1 MGPSPSLD
9 DQMTEYINAHR
20 HIWKATTTK
29 RRLAAMRAFGRWA
42 NETVLDGYVA
52 PKPAPPEPHPIPG
65 GIPAVER
72 VLWSCHWLPGRSLI
86 GLCGLMGLRV
96 GEALTITQDDVFM
109 LDGTLNLHIVGKG
122 SRERRIPMS
131 AKATGFILPGI
142 ACGPVPTSHT
152 AARQLFIV
160 ESKKAGIGHHPS
172 HDFRA
177 TAATAFYYASGKDLR
192 ATQLFL
198 GHANSSTT
206 EVYVQPARK
215 RLLAGVNF

>member
-1 MGPSPSLD
+1 
-9 DQMTEYINAHR
+9 
-20 HIWKATTTK
+20 
-29 RRLAAMRAFGRWA
+29 
-42 NETVLDGYVA
+42 
-52 PKPAPPEPHPIPG
+52 
-65 GIPAVER
+65 
-72 VLWSCHWLPGRSLI
+72 
-86 GLCGLMGLRV
+86 MGLRV
-96 GEALTITQDDVFM
+96 SEALTITHDDVFL

-131 AKATGFILPGI
+131 SKAAGFILPGI
-142 ACGPVPTSHT
+142 TPQSVQLRDS

-160 ESKKAGIGHHPS
+160 ESNKAGIGKHPS

-206 EVYVQPARK
+206 EVYVQPARE